1 MSVLKDLTAIS
12 TDPALTDLVY
22 AVLDPSGTPADRKVA
37 FKYLFGKML
46 APVCDGRL
54 TLESGVAV
62 STTDQTAKTT
72 VYFTPYLGAR
82 VAVYDGTRWVLH
94 TFTELSL
101 ALGTLIDATNYDVF
115 LYDNAGTLTLTLGPA
130 WASATARGTG
140 AGTTELTTQDGVYV
154 NAVSITSGPGA
165 KAGRYLGTIRTT
177 ATTTTE
183 DSAAKRFVW
192 NAQQRIARPM
202 KVAETTNSWEVTA
215 DTWQQVNVATSNQL
229 AIVAGLA
236 GDAIDVRAGLLMEVD
251 AFNSAATAIGVDST
265 SSPHADCGIQ
275 SVPGGSSVAV
285 GGAWAHLRTVV
296 SLGYHYYAW
305 LQYNSGSSAMT
316 AWGDTDGG
324 GNLQRAMI
332 TGLWWC

>member
-154 NAVSITSGPGA
+154 NAVSLSGGPGA
-165 KAGRYLGTIRTT
+165 KAGRYLGTLRTT
-177 ATTTTE
+177 STTTTE
-183 DSAAKRFVW
+183 DSAAKRLMW
-192 NAQQRIARPM
+192 NATTRAPR
-202 KVAETTNSWEVTA
+202 VVRVVETANSWTVGA
-215 DTWQQVNVATSNQL
+215 WRYVN
-229 AIVAGLA
+229 
-236 GDAIDVRAGLLMEVD
+236 
-251 AFNSAATAIGVDST
+251 NSAANRIEVLVGLPADDLIDLTALLLMAGYSLSSPDYIGVTGIGYDSAAAPV
-265 SSPHADCGIQ
+265 SGC
-275 SVPGGSSVAV
+275 VYSSVYHSGTTSVVTAAV
-285 GGAWAHLRTVV
+285 AALVHPTA
-296 SLGYHYYAW
+296 LGWHYYAW
-305 LQYNSGSSAMT
+305 LEDYATTAPTAYGDNGGVVQSGLSGIWRS
-316 AWGDTDGG
+316 
-324 GNLQRAMI
+324 
-332 TGLWWC
+332 